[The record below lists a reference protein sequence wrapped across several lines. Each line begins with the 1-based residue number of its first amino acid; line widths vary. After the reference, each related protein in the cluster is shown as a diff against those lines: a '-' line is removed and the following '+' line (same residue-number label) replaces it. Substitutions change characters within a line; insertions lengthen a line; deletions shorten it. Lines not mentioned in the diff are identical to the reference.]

1 MPPAWIYHALR
12 AQRAS
17 HRLNLHRR
25 GNLYFSTK
33 SLQHR
38 PIVLFTFAIMQSYNN
53 AIKRTSNK
61 ASEQR
66 QHQVK
71 HSQALKANYNRRKEE
86 HRMTNTTTFNYFDI
100 RHIISIIDN
109 INEERKS
116 YEWKKKYTP
125 EFLSTENRE
134 AREIRRLGQYL
145 EHVINRTN
153 RLNQLRGY

>member
-1 MPPAWIYHALR
+1 
-12 AQRAS
+12 
-17 HRLNLHRR
+17 
-25 GNLYFSTK
+25 
-33 SLQHR
+33 
-38 PIVLFTFAIMQSYNN
+38 
-53 AIKRTSNK
+53 
-61 ASEQR
+61 
-66 QHQVK
+66 
-71 HSQALKANYNRRKEE
+71 
-86 HRMTNTTTFNYFDI
+86 MTNTTTFNYFDI
-100 RHIISIIDN
+100 RHIIGIIDD